1 MTTWANPIDPGL
13 VSMQRALGDYF
24 TLLTPDSL
32 EHCIDASILGCH
44 RVTLLTPDEVP
55 SPRCQDSCRLIG
67 FIKTIN
73 RGRKEPC
80 NAALFT

>member
-32 EHCIDASILGCH
+32 EHCI
-44 RVTLLTPDEVP
+44 
-55 SPRCQDSCRLIG
+55 
-67 FIKTIN
+67 
-73 RGRKEPC
+73 
-80 NAALFT
+80 

>member
-55 SPRCQDSCRLIG
+55 SFASFDPVARFCASA
-67 FIKTIN
+67 
-73 RGRKEPC
+73 P
-80 NAALFT
+80 ALVW